1 MTDIKS
7 VIRPEKPVF
16 LGGENPFEAMMS
28 RFDYAAHLL
37 NLDSGLYKVLR
48 NPEKQLIVS
57 IPIPMDS
64 GQVEVFTGYR
74 VLYNTSRG
82 PGKGGIRFDKAVTL
96 EEVTA
101 LAAWMTW
108 KCAVV
113 NIPFG
118 GSKGGVNCD
127 PLAMSMGELE
137 RLTRRYTAGIMS
149 LLGPDSDVP
158 APDVNTNE
166 RIMAWVM
173 DTYSMQM
180 RHTVTAVVTG
190 KPIEMGGSQ
199 GRREATGRGCM
210 IVTQEALRHLGLPAT
225 GARVAVQ
232 GFGNV
237 GSVSA
242 DLLHRAGFSV
252 VAVSDVQGGIY
263 NEKGLDI
270 PDVLAWRSK
279 NRYLSGYKNAQAITN
294 DQLLALDCE
303 VLVPAA
309 MENVITAKNAEKIRA
324 KVIVEG
330 ANGPTASA
338 ADEILDRK
346 GVFVVPDIL
355 ANAGGVTVSY
365 FEWVQDRGGYFWDEE
380 TVNSRLGTIMTTSF
394 RNVLDVAKKYN
405 VNMRIAAYT
414 LAIDRVAA
422 VHRLRGLYA

>member
-7 VIRPEKPVF
+7 LIRPEKPVF

-28 RFDYAAHLL
+28 RFDYAAQLL
-37 NLDSGLYKVLR
+37 NLDGGLYKVLR

-57 IPIPMDS
+57 VPVQMDN

-127 PLAMSMGELE
+127 PLAMSVTELE
-137 RLTRRYTAGIMS
+137 RMTRRYTSAIMQ

-166 RIMAWVM
+166 RVMAWVM

-190 KPIEMGGSQ
+190 KPIEMGGSA

-210 IVTQEALRHLGLPAT
+210 IVTQEALRHLGLPST

-252 VAVSDVQGGIY
+252 VAVSDVKGGIY

-270 PDVLAWRSK
+270 PDVLSWRSK

-294 DQLLALDCE
+294 DELLALDCE
-303 VLVPAA
+303 VLLPAA
-309 MENVITAKNAEKIRA
+309 LENVITAKNADKIRA

-330 ANGPTASA
+330 ANGPTAA
-338 ADEILDRK
+338 GADEILDRK
-346 GVFVVPDIL
+346 GIFVVPDIL

-380 TVNSRLGTIMTTSF
+380 TVNNRLAQIMTNSF

-422 VHRLRGLYA
+422 VHRLRGMYA